1 MYTYSDIYS
10 FIVHSYLDTVDSN
23 NARFPNVCDWMHFI
37 ATDEYYYYTMF

>member
-23 NARFPNVCDWMHFI
+23 ARFPNVRDWMHFI